1 MSSTSSSSSSSSS
14 TSSST
19 PYDAVAPD
27 IPGPSTRRTTRSGQ
41 FEASSSSSQRQRA
54 MNEVLPEPLLEALA
68 TQLALDA
75 ANYNGRLSAA
85 SALAILFQVAT
96 FLSSSSLYISPLI
109 SLPHLTILLAVRVV
123 NEDKFF
129 FMIAHIGWLCLPC

>member
-41 FEASSSSSQRQRA
+41 FEASSSSQRQRA

>member
-27 IPGPSTRRTTRSGQ
+27 IPGPSTRRTGGSGQ
-41 FEASSSSSQRQRA
+41 FEASSSSQRQRA